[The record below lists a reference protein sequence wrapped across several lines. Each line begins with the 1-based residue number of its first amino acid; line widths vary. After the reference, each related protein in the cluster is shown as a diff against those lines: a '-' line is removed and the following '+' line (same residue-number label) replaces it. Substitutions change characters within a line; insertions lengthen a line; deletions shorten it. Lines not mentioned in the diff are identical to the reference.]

1 MGGEKKGNLAW
12 KVKTTKMNKKA
23 EIIKCTGKRMKLETM
38 ILSEAPQSERQMLD
52 VCFICGC

>member
-1 MGGEKKGNLAW
+1 MEGEKKGNLAW

-38 ILSEAPQSERQMLD
+38 ILSEAP
-52 VCFICGC
+52 